1 MSFAYKT
8 LKGSDISISPYVANK
23 QYSYPSSEL
32 TSSGIVV
39 YTGEYIPQY
48 IISGT
53 VYNAFDPINDIKN
66 NGYYRRLIFDSILKL
81 YYQNWVSGSETG
93 VFFGSSSYDNY
104 EQTTI
109 ASGTLDGDPITKY
122 LTLETGSGGIYN
134 LSLYASGTYGVL
146 ENTKI
151 RVLSIPRDIYGNGI
165 EPGSFVISSSTYY
178 ITDDGQGNLWDYTT
192 SGSIYNKDPYN
203 GAYYAG
209 GDTTRIYVGN
219 IVYSPGFA
227 IITNP
232 EYLCF
237 YPSEPIA
244 VNDNYIISNVSSS
257 KILPI
262 LDNDFDDCNIIDD
275 ATVTTYPLS
284 GYSFPSFSII
294 GGEIHITDC
303 GLNNL
308 QVTPGDYKILYS
320 VNSSAGVT
328 SNLATCSLT
337 LTSGQFTSTLIAS
350 TSACW
355 GTVTSQSVTFSLDL
369 GVPPYSYSL
378 NNTNWVGLPSCDLYQ
393 PTFSILVPT
402 ADSVD
407 IYLKDSIGSSAY
419 YNIDT
424 QRFPI
429 AINIT
434 SQSSCP
440 SSNTGEIV
448 ANATGGNPTGN
459 ISASLDNVTFY
470 PVPKTF
476 SNLAV
481 GSYTVYYKDGEN
493 CTTSSTANIGLPPAI
508 NISIDTI
515 EADCPGSPSAP
526 NGGVAVTVTGGSG
539 TKDYR
544 WWNGSSFVSFVED
557 PVGLSAGTYNL
568 YVSDSTGCNSTTS
581 SNVVIG
587 SVVAV
592 SLTGL
597 NVVSSSCYGAG
608 AGGSITASI
617 SSGVGSGSLYWAWS
631 GPSSYTNV
639 GTASQGSL
647 PASISIGN
655 LFTGSYSLTIT
666 DSATGCYY
674 NFGPYQVNEPTEFKS
689 SSFTID
695 RTIGNGP
702 YRTRFAFQGGTLDT
716 GGGYTASIFLSS
728 SAGLSLQYTVTA
740 STTSTQQ
747 LLLTQSCLTAST
759 NWVLFAEDDNGC
771 QMTNYSPSYYLTLT
785 PQVVQQTPVCYST
798 NTPPE
803 TDVCNCT
810 VGTPTTFYLTS
821 SFANSATASS
831 TILNFNALFAANGTQ
846 DGLIWANC
854 AQTTTASIGSYWD
867 GISQYGDI
875 GLGTGVGGWINNFDP
890 CAIPLVK
897 QFYID
902 IVNQFGSKVTS
913 HTTASRYFNSYLTAS
928 TYNLPSFN
936 DTTSSSFPIP
946 VNGFIDLSG
955 YADQALDPAGTVG
968 AIITITSQS
977 SGPISPTEVLYSGSL
992 GNISGT
998 YNLPLYFLDAT
1009 YTYNLYITYDAQYG
1023 SSSGPIYC
1031 QDETFGG
1038 GCFAVLGCSCPP
1050 GYTPTGCVQPTPC

>member
-109 ASGTLDGDPITKY
+109 ASGTLDGDPVTKY
-122 LTLETGSGGIYN
+122 LTLETGSGGMYG
-134 LSLYASGTYGVL
+134 SSSYDSSSYAVL

-165 EPGSFVISSSTYY
+165 EPGTFIISSSTYY
-178 ITDDGQGNLWDYTT
+178 IKDDGQGNLWDYTT
-192 SGSIYNKDPYN
+192 SGSIYNKDLYN
-203 GAYYAG
+203 DAYYAG

-237 YPSEPIA
+237 YPSEPVA
-244 VNDNYIISNVSSS
+244 VNDNYIITNVSSS
-257 KILPI
+257 KVLPI
-262 LDNDFDDCNIIDD
+262 LDNDFDDCNLLDD
-275 ATVTTYPLS
+275 STVTTYPLS
-284 GYSFPSFSII
+284 GFTFPSFSII
-294 GGEIHITDC
+294 GGEIHISDC

-320 VNSSAGVT
+320 VNSTAGVT

-337 LTSGQFTSTLIAS
+337 IQSFPFTSNLITYTSGCF
-350 TSACW
+350 
-355 GTVTSQSVTFSLDL
+355 GTVTSQSATFSVDL
-369 GVPPYSYSL
+369 GIPPYSYSL
-378 NNTNWVGLPSCDLYQ
+378 DNTNWVGLPSCDLYQ
-393 PTFSILVPT
+393 PTFSVLIPT

-407 IYLKDSIGSSAY
+407 IYIKDSVGSTMS
-419 YNIDT
+419 YNLDT
-424 QRFPI
+424 QLFPI
-429 AINIT
+429 VTNVT

-476 SNLAV
+476 SSLAV
-481 GSYTVYYKDGEN
+481 GSYTVYFKDGEN
-493 CTTSSTANIGLPPAI
+493 CTTSSAANIGLPPAI
-508 NISIDTI
+508 NISIDAI

-568 YVSDSTGCNSTTS
+568 YVSDSTGCNSATS

-597 NVVSSSCYGAG
+597 NVASSSCYGAG

-647 PASISIGN
+647 PAPISIGN

-689 SSFTID
+689 SSFTIS
-695 RTIGNGP
+695 RGLFGNPETP
-702 YRTRFAFQGGTLDT
+702 YSARFAFQGGTLDT
-716 GGGYTASIFLSS
+716 GGGYTASLFLSS
-728 SAGLSLQYTVTA
+728 SAGLSLQYTISA
-740 STTSTQQ
+740 SSVGSQQ
-747 LLLTQSCLTAST
+747 IFLTQSCLTAST

-771 QMTNYSPSYYLTLT
+771 QMTNFSPSYYITLA
-785 PQVVQQTPVCYST
+785 PQVVQQTPVCYSASVS
-798 NTPPE
+798 
-803 TDVCNCT
+803 TDVCNC
-810 VGTPTTFYLTS
+810 VSGSPTIFYLSS
-821 SFANSATASS
+821 SFANSVTAST
-831 TILNFNALFAANGTQ
+831 TILNFTSLLAANGNPN
-846 DGLIWANC
+846 GLIWADC
-854 AQTTTASIGSYWD
+854 AQTTTASVGSYSD
-867 GISQYGDI
+867 GLGNVGDI
-875 GLGTGVGGWINNFDP
+875 GLGTGIGGWINNYDP
-890 CAIPLVK
+890 CGVPLIN
-897 QFYID
+897 QLNID
-902 IVNQFGSKVTS
+902 IVNGFGSKTTS
-913 HTTASRYFNSYLTAS
+913 TTTINRYFNSILTGS
-928 TYNLPSFN
+928 TYSLPSFN
-936 DTTSSSFPIP
+936 DTTSSAVPIP
-946 VNGFIDLSG
+946 ANGFLEIGLDANQS
-955 YADQALDPAGTVG
+955 LDPAGTVG
-968 AIITITSQS
+968 AIVYINSGS
-977 SGPISPTEVLYSGSL
+977 SPYQTLYSGSL
-992 GNISGT
+992 GNLSGT
-998 YNLPLYFLDAT
+998 ATLSLFFLT
-1009 YTYNLYITYDAQYG
+1009 SSLSYNLYVTYDSQY
-1023 SSSGPIYC
+1023 SSGGSGTIYC

-1038 GCFAVLGCSCPP
+1038 GCFAYVGCTCPP
-1050 GYTPTGCVQPTPC
+1050 GYTPTGCFQPVPC

>member
-104 EQTTI
+104 DQTTI
-109 ASGTLDGDPITKY
+109 ASGTLDGDPVTKY
-122 LTLETGSGGIYN
+122 LTLATGSG
-134 LSLYASGTYGVL
+134 
-146 ENTKI
+146 NTSKI
-151 RVLSIPRDIYGNGI
+151 RVLSIPKDIYGNGV
-165 EPGSFVISSSTYY
+165 EPGSFIISSSTYY

-192 SGSIYNKDPYN
+192 SGSIYNKDPYS

-237 YPSEPIA
+237 YPSEPVA

-257 KILPI
+257 KVLPI
-262 LDNDFDDCNIIDD
+262 LDNDFDDCNLLDD
-275 ATVTTYPLS
+275 STVTTYPLS

-320 VNSSAGVT
+320 VNSTAGVI

-369 GVPPYSYSL
+369 GIPPYSYSL
-378 NNTNWVGLPSCDLYQ
+378 DNITYTGFSGCPALYQ
-393 PTFSILVPT
+393 PIVSLSVPT
-402 ADSVD
+402 ADNVNV
-407 IYLKDSIGSSAY
+407 YLKDVAGTIISYSF
-419 YNIDT
+419 DT
-424 QRFPI
+424 QLFPI
-429 AINIT
+429 VPN
-434 SQSSCP
+434 P
-440 SSNTGEIV
+440 SYLDTCLNASTGFIS
-448 ANATGGNPTGN
+448 ASATGGNPTN
-459 ISASLDNVTFY
+459 ALSASYQSGSYNSGYFPLVGGSYVFTGLN
-470 PVPKTF
+470 
-476 SNLAV
+476 S
-481 GSYTVYYKDGEN
+481 GSYTVTWKDNNN
-493 CTTSSTANIGLPPAI
+493 CTTSSTLSITTPPPI
-508 NISIDTI
+508 NISLQSV
-515 EADCPGSPSAP
+515 EADCPGGTGQP
-526 NGGVAVTVTGGSG
+526 NGGIAISVTGGSSLYN
-539 TKDYR
+539 YR
-544 WWNGSSFVSFVED
+544 WTTNGGVSFVSFVED
-557 PVGLSAGTYNL
+557 PVGLSAGNYEL

-581 SNVVIG
+581 SVITVG
-587 SVVAV
+587 SVTAV
-592 SLTGL
+592 GFAGF
-597 NVVSSSCYGAG
+597 NIVSSSCFGSG
-608 AGGSITASI
+608 GGGSITGGSLT
-617 SSGVGSGSLYWAWS
+617 GGSGSLTPVFT
-631 GPSSYTNV
+631 GPNGFTSNSVN
-639 GTASQGSL
+639 
-647 PASISIGN
+647 IIN
-655 LFTGSYSLTIT
+655 LNTGSYTLTVT

-674 NFGPYQVNEPTEFKS
+674 TFGPYAVNQPTEFKS

-695 RTIGNGP
+695 RVIGNGP
-702 YRTRFAFQGGTLDT
+702 YRTRFAFQGGTLDA

-728 SAGLSLQYTVTA
+728 SAGLSLQYIVTA

-771 QMTNYSPSYYLTLT
+771 QMTNYSPSYYISLT
-785 PQVVQQTPVCYST
+785 PQVVQQTPVCYTASIST
-798 NTPPE
+798 N
-803 TDVCNCT
+803 VCNC
-810 VGTPTTFYLTS
+810 VSGSPTIFFLSS
-821 SFANSATASS
+821 SFANSVTASS
-831 TILNFNALFAANGTQ
+831 TILNFTSLLAANGTQ
-846 DGLIWANC
+846 NGLIWANC
-854 AQTTTASIGSYWD
+854 AQTITASVGSYSD
-867 GISQYGDI
+867 GLGNVGDI
-875 GLGTGVGGWINNFDP
+875 GLGTGTGGWINNFDP
-890 CAIPLVK
+890 CGVPLIN
-897 QFYID
+897 QINID
-902 IVNQFGSKVTS
+902 IVNEFGSKTTS
-913 HTTASRYFNSYLTAS
+913 TTTINRYFNSILTGS
-928 TYNLPSFN
+928 TYSLPSFN
-936 DTTSSSFPIP
+936 DTTSSAVPIP
-946 VNGFIDLSG
+946 TNGFLEIGLDGS
-955 YADQALDPAGTVG
+955 QALDPAGTVG
-968 AIITITSQS
+968 AIVYINSGS
-977 SGPISPTEVLYSGSL
+977 STNQTLYSGSL
-992 GNISGT
+992 GGISGT
-998 YNLPLYFLDAT
+998 TTLLLFSLTSSLN
-1009 YTYNLYITYDAQYG
+1009 YNLYVTYDAQY
-1023 SSSGPIYC
+1023 SNINNGPIYC

-1038 GCFAVLGCSCPP
+1038 GCFSVVGCSCPP
-1050 GYTPTGCVQPTPC
+1050 GYTPVGCFQTFPCS